1 MKHTV
6 ITAICAA
13 LLVGAAFA
21 DPIHDA
27 ALDGDFDEVQ
37 RQLDAGVDVNEESST
52 GLTPLHY
59 AASSGHNDI
68 VELLIERGANVN
80 ATDSGKGATPLD
92 YAHWRDHEEVI
103 ETLNAHNAQ
112 REHEKGGK
120 GIGHP
125 SVIHD
130 AALDGD
136 IDEVQRQLD
145 AGVDPNLKSS
155 KGATPLFYAVYKGH
169 LEIVELLITRGA
181 DVNAVY
187 LSNSVLD
194 QAHSYGDQEIVE
206 LLETHGAEV
215 AGKDSGKGDGKGDR
229 KGKSA
234 FLSITN
240 FGDGDII
247 VEFEF
252 GILQTANSI
261 NGPWEDVDEVSPV
274 TWTADQF
281 SKFARL
287 KFSK

>member
-1 MKHTV
+1 MKHIL
-6 ITAICAA
+6 ITTIAA
-13 LLVGAAFA
+13 VVLVVTGLAG
-21 DPIHDA
+21 PIHDA
-27 ALDGDFDEVQ
+27 VMNGNIDEVQ
-37 RQLDAGVDVNEESST
+37 WQLDAGVDVNEESSK

-59 AASSGHNDI
+59 AASAGHNDI

-120 GIGHP
+120 GIGQ
-125 SVIHD
+125 SSLIHD

-155 KGATPLFYAVYKGH
+155 KGATPLFYAVYGGH

-181 DVNAVY
+181 DVNALY
-187 LSNSVLD
+187 LNGNSVLD
-194 QAHSYGDQEIVE
+194 QAHDYDDQEMVE
-206 LLETHGAEV
+206 LLEAHGAEV
-215 AGKDSGKGDGKGDR
+215 ADKVSGKGEG

-234 FLSITN
+234 FLSITIL
-240 FGDGDII
+240 GDGDII
-247 VEFEF
+247 VEFDS

-274 TWTADQF
+274 TWAADQF

>member
-1 MKHTV
+1 MKNFLLTT
-6 ITAICAA
+6 IAA
-13 LLVGAAFA
+13 VLLVVTGLAG
-21 DPIHDA
+21 PIHDA
-27 ALDGDFDEVQ
+27 VKNGNIDEVQ
-37 RQLDAGVDVNEESST
+37 WQLDAGVDVNEESSN

-59 AASSGHNDI
+59 AASAGHNDI
-68 VELLIERGANVN
+68 VELLIKRGANVN
-80 ATDSGKGATPLD
+80 ATDSGKGGTPLD
-92 YAHWRDHEEVI
+92 YAHWGDQEEVI
-103 ETLNAHNAQ
+103 ETLNAHNGQ

-120 GIGHP
+120 GIGQ
-125 SVIHD
+125 SSLIHD

-155 KGATPLFYAVYKGH
+155 KGATPLFYAVYGGH

-187 LSNSVLD
+187 LNNSVLD
-194 QAHSYGDQEIVE
+194 QAHSYDDQEIVE
-206 LLETHGAEV
+206 LLEVHGAEV
-215 AGKDSGKGDGKGDR
+215 ADKVSGKGDG

-240 FGDGDII
+240 FDDGDII
-247 VEFEF
+247 VEFDF

-274 TWTADQF
+274 IWTADQF

>member
-1 MKHTV
+1 MKHIL
-6 ITAICAA
+6 ITTIAA
-13 LLVGAAFA
+13 VVLVVTGLAG
-21 DPIHDA
+21 PIHDA
-27 ALDGDFDEVQ
+27 VMNGNIDEVQ
-37 RQLDAGVDVNEESST
+37 WQLDAGVDVNEESSK

-59 AASSGHNDI
+59 AASAGHNDI

-120 GIGHP
+120 GIGQ
-125 SVIHD
+125 SSLIHD

-155 KGATPLFYAVYKGH
+155 KGATPLFYAVYGGH
-169 LEIVELLITRGA
+169 LEIVELLITRGG

-187 LSNSVLD
+187 LNGNSVLD
-194 QAHSYGDQEIVE
+194 QAHDYDDQEMVE
-206 LLETHGAEV
+206 LLEAHGAEV
-215 AGKDSGKGDGKGDR
+215 ADKVSGKGEG

-234 FLSITN
+234 FLSITIL
-240 FGDGDII
+240 GDGDII
-247 VEFEF
+247 VEFDS

-274 TWTADQF
+274 TWIADQF

>member
-1 MKHTV
+1 MKQILLTT
-6 ITAICAA
+6 IAA
-13 LLVGAAFA
+13 VLLVGTGLAG
-21 DPIHDA
+21 PIHDA
-27 ALDGDFDEVQ
+27 IMNGNIDEVQ
-37 RQLDAGVDVNEESST
+37 LQLDAGADVNEESSK

-59 AASSGHNDI
+59 AASAGHNDI

-92 YAHWRDHEEVI
+92 YAHWGDHEEVI

-120 GIGHP
+120 GIGQ
-125 SVIHD
+125 SSLIHD

-155 KGATPLFYAVYKGH
+155 KGATPLFYAVYGGH

-187 LSNSVLD
+187 LNNSVLD
-194 QAHSYGDQEIVE
+194 QAHSYDDQEMVE
-206 LLETHGAEV
+206 LLEAHGAEV
-215 AGKDSGKGDGKGDR
+215 ADKVSGKGDG

-247 VEFEF
+247 VEFDS

-274 TWTADQF
+274 TWTADKF

>member
-1 MKHTV
+1 MKNIL
-6 ITAICAA
+6 ITTIAA
-13 LLVGAAFA
+13 VLLVGTGLAG
-21 DPIHDA
+21 PIHDA
-27 ALDGDFDEVQ
+27 IMNGNIDEVQ
-37 RQLDAGVDVNEESST
+37 WQLDAGVDVNEESSK

-59 AASSGHNDI
+59 AASAGHNDI
-68 VELLIERGANVN
+68 VELLIECGANVN

-120 GIGHP
+120 GIGQ
-125 SVIHD
+125 SSLIHD
-130 AALDGD
+130 AAFYGY

-155 KGATPLFYAVYKGH
+155 KGATPLFYAVYGGH

-187 LSNSVLD
+187 LNGNSVLD
-194 QAHSYGDQEIVE
+194 QAHNYDDQEMVE
-206 LLETHGAEV
+206 LLEAHGAEV
-215 AGKDSGKGDGKGDR
+215 ADKVSGKGDG

-240 FGDGDII
+240 LGDGDII
-247 VEFEF
+247 VEFDS

>member
-1 MKHTV
+1 MKHLL
-6 ITAICAA
+6 ITTIAA
-13 LLVGAAFA
+13 VVLVVTGLAG
-21 DPIHDA
+21 PIHDA
-27 ALDGDFDEVQ
+27 VMNGNIDEVQ
-37 RQLDAGVDVNEESST
+37 WQLDAGVDVNEESSK

-59 AASSGHNDI
+59 AASAGHNDI

-120 GIGHP
+120 GIGQ
-125 SVIHD
+125 SSLIHD

-155 KGATPLFYAVYKGH
+155 KGATPLFYAVYGGH

-181 DVNAVY
+181 DVNALY
-187 LSNSVLD
+187 LNGNSVLD
-194 QAHSYGDQEIVE
+194 QAHDYDDQEMVE
-206 LLETHGAEV
+206 LLEAHGAEV
-215 AGKDSGKGDGKGDR
+215 ADKVSGKGEG

-234 FLSITN
+234 FLSITIL
-240 FGDGDII
+240 GDGDII
-247 VEFEF
+247 VEFDS

-274 TWTADQF
+274 TWIADQF

>member
-1 MKHTV
+1 MKNFLLTTIATV
-6 ITAICAA
+6 LLAITGLA
-13 LLVGAAFA
+13 G
-21 DPIHDA
+21 PIHDA
-27 ALDGDFDEVQ
+27 VMNGNIDEVQ
-37 RQLDAGVDVNEESST
+37 WQLDAGVDVNEESSN

-59 AASSGHNDI
+59 AASAGHNDI

-80 ATDSGKGATPLD
+80 ATDSGKGGTPLD
-92 YAHWRDHEEVI
+92 YAHWGDQEEVI

-120 GIGHP
+120 GIGQ
-125 SVIHD
+125 SSLIHD

-155 KGATPLFYAVYKGH
+155 KGATPLFYAVYGGH

-187 LSNSVLD
+187 LKNSVLD
-194 QAHSYGDQEIVE
+194 QAHSYDDQEIVE
-206 LLETHGAEV
+206 LLEVHGAEV
-215 AGKDSGKGDGKGDR
+215 ADKVSGKGDG

-247 VEFEF
+247 VEFDS

>member
-1 MKHTV
+1 MKHIL
-6 ITAICAA
+6 ITTIAA
-13 LLVGAAFA
+13 VVLVVTGLAG
-21 DPIHDA
+21 PIHDA
-27 ALDGDFDEVQ
+27 VMNGNIDEVQ
-37 RQLDAGVDVNEESST
+37 WQLDAGVDVNEESSK

-59 AASSGHNDI
+59 AASAGHNDI

-120 GIGHP
+120 GIGQ
-125 SVIHD
+125 SSLIHD

-155 KGATPLFYAVYKGH
+155 KGATPLFYAVYGGH
-169 LEIVELLITRGA
+169 LEIAELLITRGA
-181 DVNAVY
+181 DVNA
-187 LSNSVLD
+187 LDLNGNSVLD
-194 QAHSYGDQEIVE
+194 QAHNYDDQEMVE
-206 LLETHGAEV
+206 LLEAHGAEV
-215 AGKDSGKGDGKGDR
+215 ADKVSGKGEG

-234 FLSITN
+234 FLSITIL
-240 FGDGDII
+240 GDGDTI
-247 VEFEF
+247 VEFDS

-274 TWTADQF
+274 TWIADQF

>member
-1 MKHTV
+1 MKHIL
-6 ITAICAA
+6 ITTIAA
-13 LLVGAAFA
+13 VVLVVTGLAG
-21 DPIHDA
+21 PIHDA
-27 ALDGDFDEVQ
+27 VMNGNIDEVQ
-37 RQLDAGVDVNEESST
+37 WQLDAGVDVNEESSK

-59 AASSGHNDI
+59 AASAGHNDI

-92 YAHWRDHEEVI
+92 YAHWGDHEEVI

-120 GIGHP
+120 GIGQ
-125 SVIHD
+125 SSLIHD

-155 KGATPLFYAVYKGH
+155 KGATPLFYAVYGGH

-187 LSNSVLD
+187 LNNSVLD
-194 QAHSYGDQEIVE
+194 QAHSYDDQEMVE
-206 LLETHGAEV
+206 LLEAHGAEV
-215 AGKDSGKGDGKGDR
+215 ADKVSGKGDN
-229 KGKSA
+229 KGKASIE
-234 FLSITN
+234 ITN
-240 FGDGDII
+240 TGDGS
-247 VEFEF
+247 VMLEFKA
-252 GILQTANSI
+252 GCVLQAANSI

>member
-13 LLVGAAFA
+13 LLVGATFA

-120 GIGHP
+120 GIGQS

-155 KGATPLFYAVYKGH
+155 KGATPLFYAVYGGH
-169 LEIVELLITRGA
+169 LKIVELLITRGA

-187 LSNSVLD
+187 LNISVLD
-194 QAHSYGDQEIVE
+194 QAHSYDDQEIVE
-206 LLETHGAEV
+206 LLEVHGAEV
-215 AGKDSGKGDGKGDR
+215 ADKVSGKGDW

-247 VEFEF
+247 VEFDF

>member
-1 MKHTV
+1 MKHIL
-6 ITAICAA
+6 ITTIAA
-13 LLVGAAFA
+13 VVLVVTGLAG
-21 DPIHDA
+21 PIHDA
-27 ALDGDFDEVQ
+27 VMNGNIDEVQ
-37 RQLDAGVDVNEESST
+37 WQLDAGVDVNEESSK

-59 AASSGHNDI
+59 AASAGHNDI

-92 YAHWRDHEEVI
+92 YAHWGDHEEVI

-120 GIGHP
+120 GIGQ
-125 SVIHD
+125 SSLIHD

-155 KGATPLFYAVYKGH
+155 KGATPLFYAVYGGH

-181 DVNAVY
+181 DVNA
-187 LSNSVLD
+187 LDLNGNSVLD
-194 QAHSYGDQEIVE
+194 QAHNYDDQEMVE
-206 LLETHGAEV
+206 LLEAHGAEV
-215 AGKDSGKGDGKGDR
+215 ADKVSGKGEG

-234 FLSITN
+234 FLSITIL
-240 FGDGDII
+240 GDGDII
-247 VEFEF
+247 VEFDS

-274 TWTADQF
+274 TWIADQF

>member
-80 ATDSGKGATPLD
+80 ATYSGKGATPLD
-92 YAHWRDHEEVI
+92 YAHWGDHEEVI

-120 GIGHP
+120 GIGHS

>member
-1 MKHTV
+1 MKNFLLTT
-6 ITAICAA
+6 IAA
-13 LLVGAAFA
+13 VLLVVTGLAG
-21 DPIHDA
+21 PIHDA
-27 ALDGDFDEVQ
+27 VMNGNIDEVQ
-37 RQLDAGVDVNEESST
+37 WQLNAGVDVNEESSN

-59 AASSGHNDI
+59 AASAGHNDI

-80 ATDSGKGATPLD
+80 ATDSGKGGTPLD
-92 YAHWRDHEEVI
+92 YAHWGDQEEVI

-120 GIGHP
+120 GIGQ
-125 SVIHD
+125 SSLIHD

-155 KGATPLFYAVYKGH
+155 KGATPLFYAVYGGH

-187 LSNSVLD
+187 LNNSVLD
-194 QAHSYGDQEIVE
+194 QAHSYDDKEIVE
-206 LLETHGAEV
+206 LLEVHGAEV
-215 AGKDSGKGDGKGDR
+215 ADKVSGKGDG

-247 VEFEF
+247 VEFDF

-274 TWTADQF
+274 TWPAAQF

>member
-1 MKHTV
+1 MKNIL
-6 ITAICAA
+6 ITTIAA
-13 LLVGAAFA
+13 VLLVGTGLAG
-21 DPIHDA
+21 PIHDA
-27 ALDGDFDEVQ
+27 IMNGNIDEVQ
-37 RQLDAGVDVNEESST
+37 WQLDAGVDVNEESSK

-59 AASSGHNDI
+59 AASAGHNDI

-120 GIGHP
+120 GIGQ
-125 SVIHD
+125 SSLIHD

-155 KGATPLFYAVYKGH
+155 KGATPLFYAVYGGH

-181 DVNAVY
+181 DVNALY
-187 LSNSVLD
+187 LNGNSVLD
-194 QAHSYGDQEIVE
+194 QAHDYDDQEMVE
-206 LLETHGAEV
+206 LLEAHGAEV
-215 AGKDSGKGDGKGDR
+215 ADKVSGKGEG

-234 FLSITN
+234 FLSITIL
-240 FGDGDII
+240 GDGDII
-247 VEFEF
+247 VEFDS

-274 TWTADQF
+274 TWIADQF

>member
-1 MKHTV
+1 MKHIL
-6 ITAICAA
+6 ITTIAA
-13 LLVGAAFA
+13 VVLVVTGLAG
-21 DPIHDA
+21 PIHDA
-27 ALDGDFDEVQ
+27 VVNGNIDEVQ
-37 RQLDAGVDVNEESST
+37 WQLDAGVDVNEESSK

-59 AASSGHNDI
+59 AASAGHNDI

-92 YAHWRDHEEVI
+92 YAHWGDHEEVI

-120 GIGHP
+120 GIGQ
-125 SVIHD
+125 SSLIHD

-155 KGATPLFYAVYKGH
+155 KGATPLFYAVYGGH

-187 LSNSVLD
+187 LNNSVLD
-194 QAHSYGDQEIVE
+194 QAHSYDDQEMVE
-206 LLETHGAEV
+206 LLEAHGAEV
-215 AGKDSGKGDGKGDR
+215 ADKVSGKGDG

-234 FLSITN
+234 FLSIC
-240 FGDGDII
+240 F
-247 VEFEF
+247 
-252 GILQTANSI
+252 
-261 NGPWEDVDEVSPV
+261 
-274 TWTADQF
+274 
-281 SKFARL
+281 
-287 KFSK
+287 

>member
-1 MKHTV
+1 MKNFLLTT
-6 ITAICAA
+6 IAA
-13 LLVGAAFA
+13 VLLVVTGLAG
-21 DPIHDA
+21 PIHDA
-27 ALDGDFDEVQ
+27 VKNGNIDEVQ
-37 RQLDAGVDVNEESST
+37 WQLDAGVDPNLKNSK
-52 GLTPLHY
+52 GATPLHY
-59 AASSGHNDI
+59 AASAGHNDI

-80 ATDSGKGATPLD
+80 ATDSGKGGTPLD
-92 YAHWRDHEEVI
+92 YAHWGDQEEVI

-120 GIGHP
+120 GIGQ
-125 SVIHD
+125 SSLIHD

-155 KGATPLFYAVYKGH
+155 KGATPLFYAVYGGH

-187 LSNSVLD
+187 LNNSVLD
-194 QAHSYGDQEIVE
+194 QAHSYDDQEIVE
-206 LLETHGAEV
+206 LLEVHGAEV
-215 AGKDSGKGDGKGDR
+215 ADKVSGKGDG

-240 FGDGDII
+240 FDDGDII
-247 VEFEF
+247 VEFDF

-274 TWTADQF
+274 TCTANQSF
-281 SKFARL
+281 KFARL
-287 KFSK
+287 KLSK